1 MPKNNLFSMLD
12 SGFWSSIATGAFS
25 VLVTLITVWSKHY
38 LDTRTKEKKRKEDEQ
53 ISTYDVD
60 SMCEIQEFLE
70 NIKDKW
76 NLDRVAIYQF
86 HNGGKFFNGIAMKKF
101 SLTYESI
108 SAGIAR
114 IKEDTQ
120 NVFVTEHPSLMRHLN
135 TKDFF
140 FVNADDP
147 ALDYMR
153 AKVEEYG
160 IIQLITVPMRSLNG
174 SLLGFMQC
182 STIKQ
187 EIKIDYMMEKDLV
200 ESAQRITGYL
210 HD

>member
-1 MPKNNLFSMLD
+1 MLD
-12 SGFWSSIATGAFS
+12 STFWGAIATGAFS
-25 VLVTLITVWSKHY
+25 VIVTLITVWSKHY
-38 LDTRTKEKKRKEDEQ
+38 LDNRTKEKKRKEDEQ
-53 ISTYDVD
+53 ISSSDVD

-70 NIKDKW
+70 SIREKL

-108 SAGIAR
+108 SPGIAR

-120 NVFVTEHPSLMRHLN
+120 NVFVTEHPNLMRHLN
-135 TKDFF
+135 SKDFF
-140 FVNADDP
+140 FVKGDDP

-153 AKVEEYG
+153 TKIEELG
-160 IIQLITVPMRSLNG
+160 ILQLITIPMRSLNG
-174 SLLGFMQC
+174 ALLGFIQC

-187 EIKIDYMMEKDLV
+187 EIEIDYMMERDLI
-200 ESAQRITGYL
+200 ESSQRISGYL